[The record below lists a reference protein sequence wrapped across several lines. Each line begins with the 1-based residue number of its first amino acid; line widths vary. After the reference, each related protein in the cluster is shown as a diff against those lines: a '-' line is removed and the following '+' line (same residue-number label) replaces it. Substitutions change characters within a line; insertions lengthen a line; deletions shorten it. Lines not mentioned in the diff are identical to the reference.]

1 MNTSSMQLPPR
12 PTRRARGTATL
23 VTAFYLF
30 AGTASAAPPPATT
43 TPADPSTPP
52 GPTPIGPTTPADD
65 PKPEDPIVPPPE
77 PAPTSTRPSSDD
89 PLSEADTLV
98 VRAGLDIDTAEAGPS
113 GPVIVSR
120 MEELGNLEL
129 RRAEILPSRLG
140 TDPVIRIRVSLQP
153 GASDVFVI
161 KSDVTL
167 RGEPMDGSSREVSCS
182 LCTEGEVVER
192 ARGEIV
198 RLVPF
203 VRARFRPAEK
213 KGPDTSPKPNTDTN
227 TGPKPLTNLGKAGIG
242 LLAGGTLAA
251 AAGLGLA
258 LSKPRTDPDDPTR
271 EINTRPAGFGVLAV
285 GGAALVTGAI
295 LLALDR
301 RKANSRSVQVVPTGG
316 PSSAGL
322 LLFGRF

>member
-1 MNTSSMQLPPR
+1 MTPPAHKA
-12 PTRRARGTATL
+12 RAL
-23 VTAFYLF
+23 VTAALYLF
-30 AGTASAAPPPATT
+30 AGTAAAAPAPATPAT
-43 TPADPSTPP
+43 QPAPAEPTEPAGEPSDAPSDVPTPAPKSDP
-52 GPTPIGPTTPADD
+52 AAA
-65 PKPEDPIVPPPE
+65 K
-77 PAPTSTRPSSDD
+77 SSD
-89 PLSEADTLV
+89 PGLSEAENLV

-161 KSDVTL
+161 RSDVAV
-167 RGEPMDGSSREVSCS
+167 RGEPLEGSAHDVSCS

-203 VRARFRPAEK
+203 VRARFRPADKPVEK
-213 KGPDTSPKPNTDTN
+213 PVTPTETPKSNPKALGSMGKG
-227 TGPKPLTNLGKAGIG
+227 GIG
-242 LLAGGTLAA
+242 LLAGGAVVTAVG
-251 AAGLGLA
+251 AGLA
-258 LSKPRTDPDDPTR
+258 FAKPRADPDNPLNIIDV
-271 EINTRPAGFGVLAV
+271 RPAGYVLTNVGVITLIV
-285 GGAALVTGAI
+285 GAI
-295 LLALDR
+295 LLGVDR
-301 RKANSRSVQVVPTGG
+301 HRAKNNAKRTVQLAPLGG
-316 PSSAGL
+316 HGTAGL